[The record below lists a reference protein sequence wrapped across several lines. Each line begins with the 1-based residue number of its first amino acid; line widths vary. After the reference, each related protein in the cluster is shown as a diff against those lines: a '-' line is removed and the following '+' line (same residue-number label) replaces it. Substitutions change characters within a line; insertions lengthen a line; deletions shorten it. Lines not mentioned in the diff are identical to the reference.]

1 MIFSHRRSVPLE
13 AQRKVWGR
21 EPHAFAKEKAPTQQN
36 LPPAS
41 RVRFA
46 EGKKIILPRLR
57 SVRYFPPL
65 ALDPGGKSCCPDPAF
80 SAQLVFGRSVHD
92 PR

>member
-1 MIFSHRRSVPLE
+1 MIFSHRRCPPLD
-13 AQRKVWGR
+13 AHFYGGGW
-21 EPHAFAKEKAPTQQN
+21 EPRASAEEKAPTQQN